1 MSAPTY
7 TSVLFPILGSY
18 PSVLNFGTSS
28 SAPRNI
34 EGQKVLFV
42 VDNTG
47 SMGEFINEKRDFTKT
62 VIAKLLITGVLE
74 KEPSLSH
81 DVMLFNTSAYPLCK
95 VTEIP
100 TPTDSTYF
108 SPLVPALKETV
119 PGKNYAAVV
128 FLSDG
133 LPSEDLSIA
142 RESIKTIGNI
152 TREAKANPVSVAVG
166 SDADG
171 ESCGLFAGNRG
182 FNCYIKYDKDRDQI
196 ASDIV
201 QGIKCNY
208 HELPNGAFVPIEA
221 DGNYYYVGEAAS
233 ASAVTVKP
241 TRAHVEKYLNLVIQ
255 KYITDIKQVPLLKS
269 LVEHVLVLLDTDD
282 DKTLVHKKYFEMLDE
297 VKKVVMSMPP
307 SAPAMLSA
315 VSSAYRT
322 ASNQV

>member
-1 MSAPTY
+1 MSASTY

-18 PSVLNFGTSS
+18 PSVLNIGTSS
-28 SAPRNI
+28 SAPRNT
-34 EGQKVLFV
+34 EGQQLLFV
-42 VDNTG
+42 LDGTG
-47 SMGEFINEKRDFTKT
+47 SMGEFINEKHECSKA
-62 VIAKLLITGVLE
+62 VMAKRLITNVLE
-74 KEPSLSH
+74 RSPGLSH
-81 DVMLFNTSAYPLCK
+81 DVMVFNTSAHPLCK

-100 TPTDSTYF
+100 APVDSTYF

-133 LPSEDLSIA
+133 LPSEDLSVA
-142 RESIKTIGNI
+142 RESIKAIGNI

-182 FNCYIKYDKDRDQI
+182 FNCYIKYDKDREQI
-196 ASDIV
+196 VSDIV
-201 QGIKCNY
+201 QGIQCNY
-208 HELPNGAFVPIEA
+208 HELPNGAFIPIEA
-221 DGNYYYVGEAAS
+221 DGNYYYVGEAAG

-269 LVEHVLVLLDTDD
+269 LVEHVLVLLDTED
-282 DKTLVHKKYFEMLDE
+282 DKTQVHKKYFEMLDE
-297 VKKVVMSMPP
+297 VKKVVMSLPP
-307 SAPAMLSA
+307 GAPAMLSA
-315 VSSAYRT
+315 VSTCYRT
-322 ASNQV
+322 ASHQV